1 MAVSDGTLQDPKA
14 RARKNGVSLTK
25 TANRVLRTGLA
36 HLDDHARPNRSYSE
50 PVADLGQATVDLD
63 RALRIAAELEDRQ
76 VLRKL
81 EEPEEPV
88 FDCSSLGG

>member
-1 MAVSDGTLQDPKA
+1 MQDLRA
-14 RARKNGVSLTK
+14 LARKNGVSLTK

-36 HLDDHARPNRSYSE
+36 HLGDLPRRNRSYSE
-50 PVADLGQATVDLD
+50 PVADLGPAAVGLD

-81 EEPEEPV
+81 EEQK
-88 FDCSSLGG
+88 

>member
-1 MAVSDGTLQDPKA
+1 MYLRTTLAISDDILQDLRA
-14 RARKNGVSLTK
+14 LARKNGVSLTK

-36 HLDDHARPNRSYSE
+36 HLGDLPRRNRSYSE
-50 PVADLGQATVDLD
+50 PVADLGPAAVGLD

-81 EEPEEPV
+81 EEQK
-88 FDCSSLGG
+88 